1 MDQAGKPLP
10 QRIIPDIES
19 LDQAVKI
26 VRDAESAYHRA
37 IEENISYW
45 WAVEEDLIDSY
56 TKLINKT
63 EDEKVKS
70 TISEIISDLRN
81 HIEVLESM
89 RESFKK
95 MLADA
100 QHHGKMLQ
108 ALYFDE
114 ELKQASD
121 KT

>member
-1 MDQAGKPLP
+1 LTDTGKPLP
-10 QRIIPDIES
+10 QRILPDIES

-26 VRDAESAYHRA
+26 VREAEAAYHRT

-45 WAVEEDLIDSY
+45 WAAEEDIIDSY

-70 TISEIISDLRN
+70 TLSDIISDLRN
-81 HIEVLESM
+81 HTEVLGSM

-95 MLADA
+95 MLADV
-100 QHHGKMLQ
+100 QRHGKMLQ

-114 ELKQASD
+114 ELEGALD